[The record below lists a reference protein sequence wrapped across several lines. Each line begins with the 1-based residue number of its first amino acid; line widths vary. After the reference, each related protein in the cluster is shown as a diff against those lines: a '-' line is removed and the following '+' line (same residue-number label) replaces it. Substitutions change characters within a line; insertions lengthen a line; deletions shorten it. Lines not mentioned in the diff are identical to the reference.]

1 VQTTNGPLW
10 LRFGFVKGWNMT
22 TLDKMR
28 ELLAELTPGEKAQLL
43 QWLVRDLTGAF
54 PGVECSPEVAGGE
67 ACLVRTRIPVWV
79 LVQAR
84 RLGSSEAEI
93 LQTYPSLLAENLVN
107 AWGYYDAHN
116 AEIEGQIAENEV
128 A

>member
-1 VQTTNGPLW
+1 
-10 LRFGFVKGWNMT
+10 MT
-22 TLDKMR
+22 TLEKVQ
-28 ELLAELTPGEKAQLL
+28 ELLAEMTPGEKAQTL
-43 QWLVRDLTGAF
+43 QWLLRDLTSVF
-54 PGVECSPEVAGGE
+54 PGVESWPGVAGGE

-93 LQTYPSLLAENLVN
+93 LQAWPSLRAEDLIN
-107 AWGYYDAHN
+107 AWAYYDAHK
-116 AEIEGQIAENEV
+116 AEIDEQIAENES